1 MSVEINN
8 ESGMAA
14 DEDALRELAQYV
26 IGQMETH
33 PLADLSMLLVD
44 EAHMT
49 NLHEKWMDEPG
60 PTDVLSFPMD
70 ELRPHSMAGPNRSRG
85 RESDEPEPV
94 LLGDVVL
101 CPQVAAAQ
109 AKQHGQST
117 QAELEL
123 LTVHGVLHLLGYD
136 HADPEEEAEMFGL
149 QNELLRDWRR
159 ESASRA
165 PSASASTA
173 AATATPAATTA
184 AAPAAAAPTAAEQ
197 AATKQAATE
206 QATAEPAS
214 AGPAADDPAADD
226 CGAADPGADDKA
238 AEPPAS
244 KEGPEGPALCPSPPG
259 CWSSPSC

>member
-1 MSVEINN
+1 VSVEINN
-8 ESGMAA
+8 ESGMPA

-85 RESDEPEPV
+85 RDSDEPEPV

-101 CPQVAAAQ
+101 CPQVAAVQ
-109 AKQHGQST
+109 ARQHGQST

-149 QNELLRDWRR
+149 QNELLRDWRL
-159 ESASRA
+159 EFPGRA
-165 PSASASTA
+165 PSAPAPDSAEPA
-173 AATATPAATTA
+173 NATAPAESGGS
-184 AAPAAAAPTAAEQ
+184 P
-197 AATKQAATE
+197 
-206 QATAEPAS
+206 AEPAS
-214 AGPAADDPAADD
+214 AAAEPAPADPPAPSHPAADDEAA
-226 CGAADPGADDKA
+226 GP
-238 AEPPAS
+238 PPAS
-244 KEGPEGPALCPSPPG
+244 GEGPEGPALCPSPRG

>member
-1 MSVEINN
+1 VSVEINN

-49 NLHEKWMDEPG
+49 NLHEKWMEEPG

-85 RESDEPEPV
+85 RDGDEPEPV

-101 CPQVAAAQ
+101 CPQVAAVQ
-109 AKQHGQST
+109 ARQHGHST

-149 QNELLRDWRR
+149 QNELLRDWRL
-159 ESASRA
+159 ESAGRA
-165 PSASASTA
+165 PSAP
-173 AATATPAATTA
+173 TPAEPAGA
-184 AAPAAAAPTAAEQ
+184 EPASAEPASAAPI
-197 AATKQAATE
+197 
-206 QATAEPAS
+206 TAEPAS
-214 AGPAADDPAADD
+214 AEPITAEPPAASQPAADDEAA
-226 CGAADPGADDKA
+226 G
-238 AEPPAS
+238 PPAS
-244 KEGPEGPALCPSPPG
+244 GEGPEGPALCPPPPG

>member
-49 NLHEKWMDEPG
+49 NLHEKWMEEPG

-70 ELRPHSMAGPNRSRG
+70 ELRPHSMAGPNRARG
-85 RESDEPEPV
+85 RDSDEPEPV

-101 CPQVAAAQ
+101 CPQVAAVQ
-109 AKQHGQST
+109 AKQHGHST

-159 ESASRA
+159 ESSGRASSVATKPPWPTDRA
-165 PSASASTA
+165 DPSATEP
-173 AATATPAATTA
+173 T
-184 AAPAAAAPTAAEQ
+184 APTA
-197 AATKQAATE
+197 
-206 QATAEPAS
+206 
-214 AGPAADDPAADD
+214 D
-226 CGAADPGADDKA
+226 CGQSQHRSRGRRQGPRTSRPTPRRPGRRRPRKDRKVLPYVTRRVAAARRDRADRRGRLVRGRADGH
-238 AEPPAS
+238 
-244 KEGPEGPALCPSPPG
+244 GPSRLRRA
-259 CWSSPSC
+259 

>member
-1 MSVEINN
+1 VSVEINN

-49 NLHEKWMDEPG
+49 NLHEKWMEEPG

-85 RESDEPEPV
+85 RDGDEPEPV

-101 CPQVAAAQ
+101 CPQVAAVQ
-109 AKQHGQST
+109 AAQHGHST

-149 QNELLRDWRR
+149 QNELLRDWRA
-159 ESASRA
+159 ESAASRPPADEADQA
-165 PSASASTA
+165 PEADQADKA
-173 AATATPAATTA
+173 ADP
-184 AAPAAAAPTAAEQ
+184 
-197 AATKQAATE
+197 
-206 QATAEPAS
+206 
-214 AGPAADDPAADD
+214 PAADEAPA
-226 CGAADPGADDKA
+226 G
-238 AEPPAS
+238 PPES
-244 KEGPEGPALCPSPPG
+244 GEGPEGPALCPPPPG

>member
-1 MSVEINN
+1 VSVEINN
-8 ESGMAA
+8 ESGMPA

-49 NLHEKWMDEPG
+49 NLHEKWMEEPG

-85 RESDEPEPV
+85 RDSDEPEPV

-101 CPQVAAAQ
+101 CPQVAAVQ
-109 AKQHGQST
+109 AKQHGHST

-149 QNELLRDWRR
+149 QSELLRDWRR
-159 ESASRA
+159 DSSGR
-165 PSASASTA
+165 
-173 AATATPAATTA
+173 TP
-184 AAPAAAAPTAAEQ
+184 PP
-197 AATKQAATE
+197 
-206 QATAEPAS
+206 
-214 AGPAADDPAADD
+214 
-226 CGAADPGADDKA
+226 ADDKA
-238 AEPPAS
+238 PEVKPADDTAAAVKPADDESSGPPPS
-244 KEGPEGPALCPSPPG
+244 GEGPEGPALCLPPPG

>member
-1 MSVEINN
+1 VSVEINN

-26 IGQMETH
+26 IDQMETH

-44 EAHMT
+44 DAHMT
-49 NLHEKWMDEPG
+49 NLHEKWMEEPG

-101 CPQVAAAQ
+101 CPQVAVAQ
-109 AKQHGQST
+109 AEQHGHST

-136 HADPEEEAEMFGL
+136 HAEPEEEAEMFGL
-149 QNELLRDWRR
+149 QNELLRDWRD
-159 ESASRA
+159 ESAVSK
-165 PSASASTA
+165 
-173 AATATPAATTA
+173 
-184 AAPAAAAPTAAEQ
+184 AAAAN
-197 AATKQAATE
+197 
-206 QATAEPAS
+206 
-214 AGPAADDPAADD
+214 
-226 CGAADPGADDKA
+226 KA
-238 AEPPAS
+238 AVNEAAGGPPES
-244 KEGPEGPALCPSPPG
+244 EEGREGPALCHPPG
-259 CWSSPSC
+259 GCCSPRSC

>member
-1 MSVEINN
+1 VSVEINN

-85 RESDEPEPV
+85 RDSDEPEPV

-101 CPQVAAAQ
+101 CPKVAAVQ
-109 AKQHGQST
+109 ARQHGHST

-149 QNELLRDWRR
+149 QNELLADWRR
-159 ESASRA
+159 ESSGRA
-165 PSASASTA
+165 PSQ
-173 AATATPAATTA
+173 
-184 AAPAAAAPTAAEQ
+184 AAEAQ
-197 AATKQAATE
+197 AAEPQAAE
-206 QATAEPAS
+206 GE
-214 AGPAADDPAADD
+214 AADDMAAD
-226 CGAADPGADDKA
+226 GKAADDKA
-238 AEPPAS
+238 SGPPAS
-244 KEGPEGPALCPSPPG
+244 GEGPEGPALCPPPSG

>member
-1 MSVEINN
+1 VSVEINN

-101 CPQVAAAQ
+101 CPQVAAVQ

-159 ESASRA
+159 EFPGRA
-165 PSASASTA
+165 PT
-173 AATATPAATTA
+173 ATAPTAT
-184 AAPAAAAPTAAEQ
+184 APTAAE
-197 AATKQAATE
+197 
-206 QATAEPAS
+206 PA
-214 AGPAADDPAADD
+214 GTDRAADDPAAE
-226 CGAADPGADDKA
+226 GRAADDKA
-238 AEPPAS
+238 AGPPAS
-244 KEGPEGPALCPSPPG
+244 GEGPEGPALCPPPPG

>member
-1 MSVEINN
+1 VSVEINN

-49 NLHEKWMDEPG
+49 NLHEKWMEEPG

-85 RESDEPEPV
+85 RDGDEPEPV

-101 CPQVAAAQ
+101 CPQVAAVQ
-109 AKQHGQST
+109 ARQHGHST

-149 QNELLRDWRR
+149 QNELLRDWRL
-159 ESASRA
+159 ESAGRA
-165 PSASASTA
+165 PSAPAPAEPAGAEPASAE
-173 AATATPAATTA
+173 PAS
-184 AAPAAAAPTAAEQ
+184 AAPI
-197 AATKQAATE
+197 
-206 QATAEPAS
+206 TAEPAS
-214 AGPAADDPAADD
+214 AEPITAEPPAASQPAADDEAA
-226 CGAADPGADDKA
+226 G
-238 AEPPAS
+238 PPAS
-244 KEGPEGPALCPSPPG
+244 GEGPEGPALCPPPPG

>member
-1 MSVEINN
+1 VSVEINN

-49 NLHEKWMDEPG
+49 NLHEKWMEEPG

-85 RESDEPEPV
+85 RDGDEPEPV

-101 CPQVAAAQ
+101 CPQVAAVQ
-109 AKQHGQST
+109 AGQHGHST

-149 QNELLRDWRR
+149 QNELLRDWRL
-159 ESASRA
+159 ESTGRA
-165 PSASASTA
+165 PSA
-173 AATATPAATTA
+173 
-184 AAPAAAAPTAAEQ
+184 APTP
-197 AATKQAATE
+197 
-206 QATAEPAS
+206 AEPAS
-214 AGPAADDPAADD
+214 AEPASAEPASAEPASGDPASAEPPTPRQP
-226 CGAADPGADDKA
+226 AADDKA
-238 AEPPAS
+238 ARPPAS
-244 KEGPEGPALCPSPPG
+244 GEGPEGPALCPPPPG

>member
-1 MSVEINN
+1 VSVEINN

-49 NLHEKWMDEPG
+49 NLHEKWMEEPG

-85 RESDEPEPV
+85 RDGDEPEPV

-101 CPQVAAAQ
+101 CPQVAAVQ
-109 AKQHGQST
+109 ARQHGQST

-149 QNELLRDWRR
+149 QNELLRDWRL
-159 ESASRA
+159 ESTGRT
-165 PSASASTA
+165 PS
-173 AATATPAATTA
+173 
-184 AAPAAAAPTAAEQ
+184 AAAPTPAEP
-197 AATKQAATE
+197 
-206 QATAEPAS
+206 ATAEPAT
-214 AGPAADDPAADD
+214 AEPPAPRQPA
-226 CGAADPGADDKA
+226 ADDKA
-238 AEPPAS
+238 AGPPAS
-244 KEGPEGPALCPSPPG
+244 GEGPEGPALCPPPPG

>member
-1 MSVEINN
+1 LSVEINN

-101 CPQVAAAQ
+101 CPQVAAVQ
-109 AKQHGQST
+109 ARQHGQST

-149 QNELLRDWRR
+149 QNELLRDWRL
-159 ESASRA
+159 EY
-165 PSASASTA
+165 
-173 AATATPAATTA
+173 PAR
-184 AAPAAAAPTAAEQ
+184 AAPAPAPAD
-197 AATKQAATE
+197 
-206 QATAEPAS
+206 PAS
-214 AGPAADDPAADD
+214 ADPAS
-226 CGAADPGADDKA
+226 ADPPSAERPSADPASAEPPATQPPAADDKA
-238 AEPPAS
+238 AGPPAS
-244 KEGPEGPALCPSPPG
+244 GEGPEGPALCPPPPG

>member
-1 MSVEINN
+1 
-8 ESGMAA
+8 
-14 DEDALRELAQYV
+14 
-26 IGQMETH
+26 
-33 PLADLSMLLVD
+33 VD

-101 CPQVAAAQ
+101 CPQVAAVQ
-109 AKQHGQST
+109 ARQHGQST

-136 HADPEEEAEMFGL
+136 HADPEDEAEMFGL
-149 QNELLRDWRR
+149 QNELLRDWRLEYPAR
-159 ESASRA
+159 AAS
-165 PSASASTA
+165 
-173 AATATPAATTA
+173 A
-184 AAPAAAAPTAAEQ
+184 AAPAPADPASAEPAAVQPKAAAEPAAAAAPAG
-197 AATKQAATE
+197 
-206 QATAEPAS
+206 AEPS
-214 AGPAADDPAADD
+214 S
-226 CGAADPGADDKA
+226 ADPPSAEPPSAEPPATQQPAADDKA
-238 AEPPAS
+238 AGRPAS
-244 KEGPEGPALCPSPPG
+244 GEGPEGPALCPPPPG

>member
-101 CPQVAAAQ
+101 CPQVAAVQ
-109 AKQHGQST
+109 ARQHGQST

-149 QNELLRDWRR
+149 QNELLRDWRL
-159 ESASRA
+159 EYPARA
-165 PSASASTA
+165 PSAPADPASADPPPPTRRHRARA
-173 AATATPAATTA
+173 AAEPSRRRARRSRADQRRPPA
-184 AAPAAAAPTAAEQ
+184 PSPAPTAERR
-197 AATKQAATE
+197 AARRQ
-206 QATAEPAS
+206 QPA
-214 AGPAADDPAADD
+214 
-226 CGAADPGADDKA
+226 ADDKA
-238 AEPPAS
+238 AGPPAS
-244 KEGPEGPALCPSPPG
+244 GEGPEGPALCPPPPG

>member
-1 MSVEINN
+1 VSVEINN
-8 ESGMAA
+8 ESGLAA

-44 EAHMT
+44 EPHMT

-85 RESDEPEPV
+85 RESDEPEPI

-101 CPQVAAAQ
+101 CPQVAAVQ

-149 QNELLRDWRR
+149 QNELLRDWRL
-159 ESASRA
+159 ESSGRA
-165 PSASASTA
+165 PSA
-173 AATATPAATTA
+173 ATAPSATAPSAAQ
-184 AAPAAAAPTAAEQ
+184 PTAAEQ
-197 AATKQAATE
+197 AST
-206 QATAEPAS
+206 
-214 AGPAADDPAADD
+214 DPATDKA
-226 CGAADPGADDKA
+226 ADDKA
-238 AEPPAS
+238 ADEQAAGPPAS
-244 KEGPEGPALCPSPPG
+244 EEGPEGPALCLPPPG

>member
-49 NLHEKWMDEPG
+49 NLHEKWMEEPG

-101 CPQVAAAQ
+101 CPQVAAVQ

-159 ESASRA
+159 ESSGR
-165 PSASASTA
+165 
-173 AATATPAATTA
+173 
-184 AAPAAAAPTAAEQ
+184 APTATAPG
-197 AATKQAATE
+197 ATE
-206 QATAEPAS
+206 QAST
-214 AGPAADDPAADD
+214 GPAADDP
-226 CGAADPGADDKA
+226 GTADPGADDKA

>member
-8 ESGMAA
+8 ESGIAA

-44 EAHMT
+44 EPHMT

-85 RESDEPEPV
+85 RDADEPEPV

-101 CPQVAAAQ
+101 CPQVAAVQ
-109 AKQHGQST
+109 ARQHGQST

-149 QNELLRDWRR
+149 QNELLRDWRA
-159 ESASRA
+159 ESAASR
-165 PSASASTA
+165 
-173 AATATPAATTA
+173 PAATPDADQTGKTDTA
-184 AAPAAAAPTAAEQ
+184 DTAGTAGKAADPAAAEGAP
-197 AATKQAATE
+197 
-206 QATAEPAS
+206 
-214 AGPAADDPAADD
+214 AGPPES
-226 CGAADPGADDKA
+226 G
-238 AEPPAS
+238 
-244 KEGPEGPALCPSPPG
+244 EGPEGPALCPPPPG
-259 CWSSPSC
+259 CSSSPSC

>member
-1 MSVEINN
+1 VSVEINN

-26 IGQMETH
+26 IDQMETH

-49 NLHEKWMDEPG
+49 NLHEKWMEEPG

-85 RESDEPEPV
+85 RDGDEPEPV

-101 CPQVAAAQ
+101 CPQVAAVQ
-109 AKQHGQST
+109 ARQHGHST

-149 QNELLRDWRR
+149 QNELLRDWRL
-159 ESASRA
+159 ESAGRA
-165 PSASASTA
+165 PSAPAPAEPAGAEPASAE
-173 AATATPAATTA
+173 PAS
-184 AAPAAAAPTAAEQ
+184 AAPI
-197 AATKQAATE
+197 
-206 QATAEPAS
+206 TAEPAS
-214 AGPAADDPAADD
+214 AEPITAEPPAASQPAADDEAA
-226 CGAADPGADDKA
+226 G
-238 AEPPAS
+238 PPAS
-244 KEGPEGPALCPSPPG
+244 GEGPEGPALCPPPPG

>member
-1 MSVEINN
+1 VSVEINN

-26 IGQMETH
+26 IGQLETH

-85 RESDEPEPV
+85 RDGDEAEPV

-101 CPQVAAAQ
+101 CPQVAAVQ
-109 AKQHGQST
+109 ARQHGQST

-149 QNELLRDWRR
+149 QNELLRDWRA
-159 ESASRA
+159 ESAAGR
-165 PSASASTA
+165 PL
-173 AATATPAATTA
+173 A
-184 AAPAAAAPTAAEQ
+184 AAPPADQAGEAGQAPEADNADN
-197 AATKQAATE
+197 AD
-206 QATAEPAS
+206 TAETADK
-214 AGPAADDPAADD
+214 ADKAADPAAADE
-226 CGAADPGADDKA
+226 AAAG
-238 AEPPAS
+238 PPES
-244 KEGPEGPALCPSPPG
+244 GEGPEGPALCPPPPG

>member
-1 MSVEINN
+1 VSVEINN

-101 CPQVAAAQ
+101 CPQVAAVQ

-159 ESASRA
+159 ESPGRA
-165 PSASASTA
+165 PSAT
-173 AATATPAATTA
+173 
-184 AAPAAAAPTAAEQ
+184 APTATAP
-197 AATKQAATE
+197 TATE
-206 QATAEPAS
+206 PA
-214 AGPAADDPAADD
+214 GTDRAADDPATEGRA
-226 CGAADPGADDKA
+226 ADDKA
-238 AEPPAS
+238 AGPPAS
-244 KEGPEGPALCPSPPG
+244 GEGPEGPALCPPPPG

>member
-85 RESDEPEPV
+85 RDGGDEAEPV

-101 CPQVAAAQ
+101 CPQVAAVQ

-149 QNELLRDWRR
+149 QNELLSDWRQ
-159 ESASRA
+159 ESSGRA
-165 PSASASTA
+165 GEADA
-173 AATATPAATTA
+173 AGGNA
-184 AAPAAAAPTAAEQ
+184 
-197 AATKQAATE
+197 
-206 QATAEPAS
+206 
-214 AGPAADDPAADD
+214 
-226 CGAADPGADDKA
+226 ADDKA
-238 AEPPAS
+238 SGPPAS
-244 KEGPEGPALCPSPPG
+244 GEGPEGPALCPPPPG

>member
-1 MSVEINN
+1 VSVEINN

-49 NLHEKWMDEPG
+49 NLHEKWMEEPG

-85 RESDEPEPV
+85 RDGDEPEPV

-101 CPQVAAAQ
+101 CPQVAAVQ
-109 AKQHGQST
+109 ARQHGQST

-149 QNELLRDWRR
+149 QNELLRDWRL
-159 ESASRA
+159 ESTGRA
-165 PSASASTA
+165 PSA
-173 AATATPAATTA
+173 
-184 AAPAAAAPTAAEQ
+184 AAPTPAV
-197 AATKQAATE
+197 TE
-206 QATAEPAS
+206 PATAEPAVTEPAS
-214 AGPAADDPAADD
+214 AEPPATRHPA
-226 CGAADPGADDKA
+226 ADDKA
-238 AEPPAS
+238 AGPPAS
-244 KEGPEGPALCPSPPG
+244 GEGPEGPALCPPPPG